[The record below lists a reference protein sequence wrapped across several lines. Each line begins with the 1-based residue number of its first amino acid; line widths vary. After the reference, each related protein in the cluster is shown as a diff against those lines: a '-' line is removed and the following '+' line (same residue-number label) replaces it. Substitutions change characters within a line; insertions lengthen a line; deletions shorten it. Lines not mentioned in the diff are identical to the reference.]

1 MELKTPPA
9 GCVKAIAL
17 PVLLHDHYFKT
28 SIFSA
33 KRCCCFFFFL
43 LFFCNRQKVLK
54 KLCCSSSCAVL
65 RKLED
70 IDFPIII
77 VWLLGKIKQWFVLH
91 IKPTFIFNNHQLF
104 SKVLHKCR
112 ATFINFCAFFKVVQI
127 GSSWIRKDQDE
138 SD

>member
-1 MELKTPPA
+1 MSNWKVVELKTPPA

-33 KRCCCFFFFL
+33 KRCCCIFFFFL

-65 RKLED
+65 RKPED
-70 IDFPIII
+70 IDFP
-77 VWLLGKIKQWFVLH
+77 
-91 IKPTFIFNNHQLF
+91 NY
-104 SKVLHKCR
+104 S
-112 ATFINFCAFFKVVQI
+112 VVAKENKAMLCLTYQTYLYFQQASI
-127 GSSWIRKDQDE
+127 AL
-138 SD
+138 